1 MTAPGFPA
9 AVLWDFDGTLVDTE
23 PLWLELEREELEALG
38 GTWSPALADEL
49 VGTTMAAT
57 ARILLHHA
65 GRPDP
70 SAEDV
75 EEVAGR
81 LERAMQEHLA
91 GGTVRWQPGAERLLE
106 QLGAA
111 GVPSALVSSSPASLL
126 SAAVRA
132 LPAGVFS
139 AVVAGDHGHEP
150 KPHPAP
156 YLVACERLGV
166 AATDCVV
173 VEDSP
178 TGVAAGAAAG
188 AWVVAVRGVIPV
200 AHASRRLV
208 VDSLESI
215 DLPLLRSLP
224 CIGTTPQPGRRP
236 PRRSEQT

>member
-1 MTAPGFPA
+1 MTAHGFPA

-57 ARILLHHA
+57 AQILLRRA

-70 SAEDV
+70 PGDEV
-75 EEVAGR
+75 GEVAGR
-81 LERAMQEHLA
+81 LERAMHGHL
-91 GGTVRWQPGAERLLE
+91 GGGAVRWQPGAERLLE
-106 QLGAA
+106 ELGAA

-126 SAAVRA
+126 SAAVRG

-139 AVVAGDHGHEP
+139 AVVAGDHGHRP

-156 YLVACERLGV
+156 YLAACELLGV
-166 AATDCVV
+166 AAADCVV

-200 AHASRRLV
+200 EHASRRLV
-208 VDSLESI
+208 VDSLEAI

-224 CIGTTPQPGRRP
+224 RTGPVPGPGHRP
-236 PRRSEQT
+236 PRRSDQT

>member
-9 AVLWDFDGTLVDTE
+9 AVLWDFDGTLMDTE

-57 ARILLHHA
+57 AGILLRRA

-70 SAEDV
+70 SADEV
-75 EEVAGR
+75 ETVADR
-81 LERAMQEHLA
+81 LERAMHARL
-91 GGTVRWQPGAERLLE
+91 GGGAVRWQPGAERLLE
-106 QLGAA
+106 ELGAA
-111 GVPSALVSSSPASLL
+111 GVPSAIVSSSPAALL
-126 SAAVRA
+126 RAAVRT
-132 LPAGVFS
+132 LPPGVFS
-139 AVVAGDHGHEP
+139 AVVAGDHGHRS

-156 YLVACERLGV
+156 YLAACELLGV
-166 AATDCVV
+166 AAADCVV

-178 TGVAAGAAAG
+178 TGAAAGTAAG

-200 AHASRRLV
+200 EHAPRRLL

-224 CIGTTPQPGRRP
+224 RTGAAPRPGRRP
-236 PRRSEQT
+236 PRRSEQS

>member
-1 MTAPGFPA
+1 MSAQGFPA
-9 AVLWDFDGTLVDTE
+9 AVLWDFDGTLMDTE

-57 ARILLHHA
+57 AGILLRHA

-70 SAEDV
+70 TAEAV

-81 LERAMQEHLA
+81 LERAMHGHL
-91 GGTVRWQPGAERLLE
+91 GGGAVRWQPGAERLLE
-106 QLGAA
+106 ELGSA

-126 SAAVRA
+126 HAAVRA

-139 AVVAGDHGHEP
+139 AVVAGDHGHRP
-150 KPHPAP
+150 KPHAAP
-156 YLVACERLGV
+156 YLAACAQLGV
-166 AATDCVV
+166 AAADCVV

-178 TGVAAGAAAG
+178 TGVAAGTAAG

-200 AHASRRLV
+200 EHAPRRLV
-208 VDSLESI
+208 VDSLETI
-215 DLPLLRSLP
+215 DLPLLRRLP
-224 CIGTTPQPGRRP
+224 RTGPVPQPGHRP

>member
-38 GTWSPALADEL
+38 GTWGPELAAEL
-49 VGTTMAAT
+49 VGTTMTAT
-57 ARILLHHA
+57 AGILLRHA
-65 GRPDP
+65 GRPEP
-70 SAEDV
+70 SAGEV
-75 EEVAGR
+75 EAVAGR
-81 LERAMQEHLA
+81 LERAMHAHL
-91 GGTVRWQPGAERLLE
+91 GGGGLRWQPGVERLLGE
-106 QLGAA
+106 LGAA

-126 SAAVRA
+126 RAAVRT
-132 LPAGVFS
+132 LPPGVFS
-139 AVVAGDHGHEP
+139 AVVAGDHGHRP

-156 YLVACERLGV
+156 YLAACELLGV
-166 AATDCVV
+166 PAADCVV

-178 TGVAAGAAAG
+178 TGVAAGTAAG

-200 AHASRRLV
+200 EHASRRLV
-208 VDSLESI
+208 VDSLETI

-224 CIGTTPQPGRRP
+224 RTGPAPRSGHRP